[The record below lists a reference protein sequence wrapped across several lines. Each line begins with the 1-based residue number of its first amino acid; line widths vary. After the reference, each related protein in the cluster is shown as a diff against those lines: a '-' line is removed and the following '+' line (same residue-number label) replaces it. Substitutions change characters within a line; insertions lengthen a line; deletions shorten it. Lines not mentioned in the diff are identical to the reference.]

1 MPKIAVFTIEN
12 INTGERHTGRGKELS
27 KVIDYCHTGFS
38 RAYKQKQ
45 LIHNEWKIIAKSEE
59 MVEPTHDSHMYD
71 YLDIK
76 KLKHLDK
83 KKVVALYESYKSG
96 RNDFWAIE
104 NIADE
109 CGVPEETIKE
119 VLKSEDII

>member
-1 MPKIAVFTIEN
+1 MPKIAVYTIEN
-12 INTGERHTGRGKELS
+12 INTGERHIGRGKELS
-27 KVIDYCHTGFS
+27 KIVDYCHTGFS
-38 RAYKQKQ
+38 RAYKKRQ

-96 RNDFWAIE
+96 RSDFWTIE

-109 CGVPEETIKE
+109 CGAPKKEIKK
-119 VLKSEDII
+119 VLTSYNAI